1 MHSQP
6 GEITYMLAA
15 WRHGDAEAFSRL
27 MTLVYDELRQLARRQ
42 LQRERRRHS
51 SANAEAG
58 IRPTELVHE
67 AYLRLAQQH
76 QMEWKDRQHFYA
88 IAAMLMRRV
97 LVDRARRQRAGKR
110 GGKEA
115 PSFLDEGPLRLE
127 LVPERAADLIALDDA
142 LDALAEFDERKCRI
156 VELRFFGGLSVA
168 ETAEVLKTSERTV
181 AREWELAKSWLYWQL
196 SKDESAK

>member
-1 MHSQP
+1 MHSQT
-6 GEITYMLAA
+6 GEITYLLAA

-42 LQRERRRHS
+42 LQRERGRHS

-97 LVDRARRQRAGKR
+97 LVDRARRQRAEKR

-115 PSFLDEGPLRLE
+115 PSFLDEGRLRLE

-142 LDALAEFDERKCRI
+142 LISLGRIDARKAQI
-156 VELRFFGGLSVA
+156 VELRFFGGMTVEEIADYLSMTPDAVRRQWRTAKAWLFRELSVA
-168 ETAEVLKTSERTV
+168 ANR
-181 AREWELAKSWLYWQL
+181 
-196 SKDESAK
+196 

>member
-142 LDALAEFDERKCRI
+142 LISLGRIDAKKAQI
-156 VELRFFGGLSVA
+156 VELRFFGGMTVEEIADYLSMTPDAVRRQWR
-168 ETAEVLKTSERTV
+168 TAKAWLF
-181 AREWELAKSWLYWQL
+181 RELNDAVNR
-196 SKDESAK
+196 

>member
-1 MHSQP
+1 MDQH
-6 GEITYMLAA
+6 ITQLLLK
-15 WRHGDAEAFSRL
+15 WNDGDAGALDQL
-27 MTLVYDELRQLARRQ
+27 MPLVYDELRQLARRQ

-142 LDALAEFDERKCRI
+142 LISLGRIDAKKAQI
-156 VELRFFGGLSVA
+156 VELRFFGGMTVEEIADYLSMTPDAVRRQWR
-168 ETAEVLKTSERTV
+168 TAKAWLF
-181 AREWELAKSWLYWQL
+181 RELNDAVNR
-196 SKDESAK
+196 